1 STGCPVTGD
10 LSYPRRRELPVP
22 PLLAVD
28 SGPLQRLGPSLR
40 SARRQEPPGPGA
52 LPGPRPDGDDRHGLG
67 PGHGPVPG
75 FRGGDRP
82 GRSRGDHLLRDRLP
96 DRRDDRPGHG
106 RDGLPASRARRL
118 RHPGRPLPLPVLGVP
133 LAVAVLDRDRL
144 RHRRRAAGLRRLP
157 HLLGASIPIWAGIL
171 LFAALIVGM
180 NLASVGSFGVIEF
193 FLSSIKVIAVFVFI
207 LIGAILVFV
216 GMPGQPAPG
225 LVEWTADGGFA
236 PTGWAPVWI
245 ALSVVM

>member
-1 STGCPVTGD
+1 MTTNQPRSGPDRPGTVLSVLGMIGVALHLQPVPLLELLALIPPGILLLMGLRRTTVQAAAHYTWRHIRWSERSTGCPVTGD
-10 LSYPRRRELPVP
+10 LANPRRRKLPVP

-106 RDGLPASRARRL
+106 RDGLPAS
-118 RHPGRPLPLPVLGVP
+118 
-133 LAVAVLDRDRL
+133 
-144 RHRRRAAGLRRLP
+144 
-157 HLLGASIPIWAGIL
+157 
-171 LFAALIVGM
+171 
-180 NLASVGSFGVIEF
+180 
-193 FLSSIKVIAVFVFI
+193 
-207 LIGAILVFV
+207 
-216 GMPGQPAPG
+216 
-225 LVEWTADGGFA
+225 
-236 PTGWAPVWI
+236 
-245 ALSVVM
+245 